1 MKKIF
6 ISKKAQKHSSKGDF
20 GKGKNGKLILI
31 GGGHGQENIDFL
43 NKKKIDNNV
52 TLLYNN
58 GVQIGN
64 VSNHRRRK
72 NRECSGQCWFPKE
85 WSKKDIKKAGQY
97 VMGLKKNSERTN
109 QIPHWGTVNKV
120 KVGVYTKNGF
130 VKSIFPCYF
139 QKGGVKNEKL

>member
-52 TLLYNN
+52 TLLYNHDFIIHSCVMAVN
-58 GVQIGN
+58 TFFKKINPGGN
-64 VSNHRRRK
+64 P
-72 NRECSGQCWFPKE
+72 SGFGI
-85 WSKKDIKKAGQY
+85 SF
-97 VMGLKKNSERTN
+97 
-109 QIPHWGTVNKV
+109 H
-120 KVGVYTKNGF
+120 
-130 VKSIFPCYF
+130 
-139 QKGGVKNEKL
+139 QKFL